1 MKNNRKM
8 RRFSSLALAAAMAAF
23 SGMSLLVPTAVSAE
37 GETTHTVTISNGGKD
52 EAAHTYTAYQI
63 FKGELEDG
71 VLKNITWGSGIGEAN
86 ADSVYS
92 ALSDAFGKDFASID
106 DVLSFLTQQEND
118 SEVMMKFAK
127 VIAGCVTG
135 SGVGTVTVTG
145 NNSGTI
151 SGLTDGYYLFAE
163 DDSDALN
170 KTDAAYSRFILK
182 VEGGNL
188 NVTAKKDVP
197 SITKKIDQ
205 GSGVEANVASI
216 GDTVPYILNTKV
228 PDMKG
233 YERYYFVVNDTMAS
247 GLDFDASSVTAT
259 IGDPDNGG
267 ITLTPGNGLE
277 VQTGE
282 DADGYTFQIVFDNF
296 IQYKYNEFVEDAAGT
311 YYKLAD
317 GSYTTTAPAD
327 AAEKLYDDVT
337 VKYIKGDDDKY
348 IVDEDGTY
356 YRLADGT
363 YTNVSP
369 ENPAGL
375 YDSTTT
381 KYSTDFSRN
390 DIVIKYDAV
399 LNEKADRTTAGN
411 ENTVNLTFSNNPNHE
426 YNGDNEPSDNEKTDG
441 NVVGQTPDSNTKTYT
456 TGIKVVKID
465 AKTGERLKNAEFT
478 LEGAGVNKVVYRS
491 KNTFTAAE
499 DGTYY
504 KLKNGTYTDEAPTAE
519 TKKYYESTT
528 TKYTLEF
535 EESAKDKTTSGG
547 KNTVSFLTDDA
558 GLATF
563 SGLGAGTYTL
573 SETAAPSGYNPLGE
587 DITFTLEAEPTLNGP
602 GWKLNGE
609 DVSPDGE
616 LFIKEFVVENNKGV
630 TLPGTGGMGTTVFY
644 IVGGSLIAGAGVLF
658 ITKKRMN
665 IKEK

>member
-52 EAAHTYTAYQI
+52 EAAHKYTAYQI

-71 VLKNITWGSGIGEAN
+71 VLKNITWGSGISEAN
-86 ADSVYS
+86 VPAVYT
-92 ALSDAFGKDFASID
+92 ALNTAFSKNFESID

-127 VIAGCVTG
+127 VISENVTG

-145 NNSGTI
+145 DSSGTI
-151 SGLTDGYYLFAE
+151 GGLTDGYYLFAE
-163 DDSDALN
+163 DDSAALD

-197 SITKKIDQ
+197 SITKKIDED
-205 GSGVEANVASI
+205 GGVEANVASI

-233 YERYYFVVNDTMAS
+233 YDKYYFVVNDTMAA

-259 IGDPDNGG
+259 IGSGADA
-267 ITLTPGNGLE
+267 IELTPGNGLE
-277 VQTGE
+277 VQTGD

-296 IQYKYNEFVEDAAGT
+296 IQYKYNEFVADAAGT
-311 YYKLAD
+311 YYKLTD

-327 AAEKLYDDVT
+327 AAEKLYDNVN
-337 VKYIKGDDDKY
+337 VKYSKGDDDKY
-348 IVDEDGTY
+348 TVDENGTY

-363 YTNVSP
+363 YTEVSP
-369 ENPAGL
+369 SNPAGL
-375 YDSTTT
+375 YASTTT
-381 KYSTDFSRN
+381 KYSTDLSRN
-390 DIVIKYDAV
+390 DIVIKYNAV

-411 ENTVNLTFSNNPNHE
+411 KNTVNLTFSNNPN
-426 YNGDNEPSDNEKTDG
+426 YKYDGTSTSNEPTETEKTNG

-478 LEGAGVNKVVYRS
+478 LEGTGVNKVVYRANS
-491 KNTFTAAE
+491 TFTADAS
-499 DGTYY
+499 GTYY
-504 KLKNGTYTDEAPTAE
+504 KLKNGTFTDEAPTAE
-519 TKKYYESTT
+519 TTKYYASTD

-535 EESAKDKTTSGG
+535 TESAKNKTVAGG

-573 SETAAPSGYNPLGE
+573 SETAAPSGYNPIGE
-587 DITFTLEAEPTLNGP
+587 DITFTLTAEPTLNGP

-609 DVSPDGE
+609 AVSPDGE
-616 LFIKEFVVENNKGV
+616 LFV
-630 TLPGTGGMGTTVFY
+630 
-644 IVGGSLIAGAGVLF
+644 
-658 ITKKRMN
+658 
-665 IKEK
+665 